1 MEILYLINSKIWV
14 EVVLSYSLF
23 ESLLPFFVVLESD
36 FPIFNVF
43 LFPIADPHKQEN
55 D

>member
-1 MEILYLINSKIWV
+1 MSWSYFE
-14 EVVLSYSLF
+14 YSLF
-23 ESLLPFFVVLESD
+23 ESLLQLFVVLESH

-43 LFPIADPHKQEN
+43 LFLIADPHKQEN